1 MRFGQAAQSVVL
13 SILRP
18 GGLLSAVQIQ
28 RQAQLTGWSTRSALS
43 RLRARGLVVAIS
55 HSGCW
60 QISERGRA
68 TTTARGASRLASS
81 R

>member
-13 SILRP
+13 SILHP

-28 RQAQLTGWSTRSALS
+28 RQAQLTGWSTRNALA
-43 RLRARGLVVAIS
+43 RLQARGLVVAIPYK
-55 HSGCW
+55 GCW
-60 QISERGRA
+60 QISDRGRA
-68 TTTARGASRLASS
+68 MAGESRRLYS